1 MCQLLS
7 KEKIT
12 LLTCMLGVIVILFI
26 CLHVQGTRFIIIEMI
41 VYSDVHACNHAH
53 FVFHSFLYN
62 YNLTRNEQLWFKV
75 TIIINYLMGQ

>member
-26 CLHVQGTRFIIIEMI
+26 CLHVQGTRFIETI
-41 VYSDVHACNHAH
+41 VYSDVHACNHHAH
-53 FVFHSFLYN
+53 FVFHFFLYN
-62 YNLTRNEQLWFKV
+62 YNLTRNERLWFKV